1 MKCKLIP
8 ALFLSLFLSLL
19 AGVSYAQDEDI
30 VPQIWQML
38 DYLATDYAE
47 AVVDGEIVDEG
58 EYEEMQEF
66 SAAVAEQLAHLS
78 EKESKAVLQTQANK
92 IVELVEQK
100 AAEKTV
106 AKQAHDLADEL
117 LLAYPIP
124 TAPEKTP
131 NLQLGQ
137 QVYQQHCAACHG
149 DEGHADGPLAE
160 NLDPPVIAFSDKER
174 ADQRSPLSLYQTATQ
189 GVEDTGMAAYKSI
202 LSDEERWAVAY
213 YSGTLAYLSDLAA
226 GEIVWHGSALAR
238 AQISSLDEL
247 SRIRV
252 NQLESVLGEEQAQ
265 QLIGFLRANPKELNI
280 ALSDIALA
288 RGRIL
293 ASVKAYEHG
302 DVKGAVQLA
311 LSAYLDGVEPVEPL
325 LDSHNRALRADIE
338 LSMGAYRTSLSK
350 AADFAAIQTQAENI
364 DALLVEADQYTG
376 HSFRDAGTLFV
387 AAFTIL
393 LREGLEALL
402 VVVAIFAF
410 LAKSNR
416 REAMPYVH
424 AGWISALLA
433 GVLTWA
439 VARYFVEISGASRE
453 LTEGVSALFAVVM
466 LLSIG
471 LWMHQKS
478 IGDRWQQY
486 IQEKVGQAMNK
497 KSLGLLFLLA
507 FVTVYREVFETILF
521 YAALWTEGQEVAL
534 LGGILAASLCL
545 MVIAWL
551 MLKTSQQ
558 LPIGRF
564 FSASSVL
571 IAVIALIMTG
581 KGVSALQEAGVIE
594 VTLAATP
601 HIELLGIY
609 PTIETNA
616 AQTVVLLILILGYL
630 YNKRMGA

>member
-1 MKCKLIP
+1 MKCKPIS

-19 AGVSYAQDEDI
+19 ASVSYAQDEDI

-47 AVVDGEIVDEG
+47 AVAEGEIIDEG

-66 SAAVAEQLAHLS
+66 SATVVEQLAHLS
-78 EKESKAVLQTQANK
+78 EKESKAALQDQANK

-100 AAEKTV
+100 AAEKIV

-124 TAPEKTP
+124 TAPEQAP
-131 NLQLGQ
+131 DLQLGQ

-149 DEGHADGPLAE
+149 VEGHADGPLAE

-189 GVEDTGMAAYKSI
+189 GVEDTGMAAYKSV

-213 YSGTLAYLSDLAA
+213 YSGTLAYLADITA
-226 GEIVWHGSALAR
+226 GEAVWHGNALAR
-238 AQISSLDEL
+238 AQISNLEEL
-247 SRIRV
+247 SRTRV
-252 NQLESVLGEEQAQ
+252 NQLDSVLGEEQAQ
-265 QLIGFLRANPKELNI
+265 QLIGFLRANPKELDI

-288 RGRIL
+288 RGRML

-350 AADFAAIQTQAENI
+350 AADLAVIQAQAENI
-364 DALLVEADQYTG
+364 DTLLVEADQYTG

-424 AGWISALLA
+424 AGWIGALLA

-439 VARYFVEISGASRE
+439 VARYFIEISGASRE

-478 IGDRWQQY
+478 MGDRWQQY

-497 KSLGLLFLLA
+497 KSLGLLFVLA

-521 YAALWTEGQEVAL
+521 YAALWTEGQEFAL

-545 MVIAWL
+545 VVIAWL

-564 FSASSVL
+564 FSVSSAL
-571 IAVIALIMTG
+571 IAIIALIMTG
-581 KGVSALQEAGVIE
+581 KGISALQEAGVLE
-594 VTLAATP
+594 VTLTATP

-609 PTIETNA
+609 PTIETNI
-616 AQTVVLLILILGYL
+616 AQAVVLFILVIGYL
-630 YNKRMGA
+630 YNRRSA